1 MSDHKGES
9 MAEVLEQ
16 KILDLL
22 GRREELVGRLTNL
35 EEMKPNTN
43 ERVYWKI
50 REDYSTQLQS
60 VLERIN
66 EQRGSLEDKAR
77 NLAEQIS
84 EKEQIHTEQSDQVD
98 ELQIRAQLGEFDNEN
113 DGFRSELTTA
123 ESDRDKTSS
132 ALDKLRRELDDLNGV
147 LSDVDE
153 ATSAGVP
160 GSDYRPPTLAKA
172 ESEEIPEL
180 EDEETIEEI
189 DEDELEELDIEDDE
203 LEILEESDENTCPSC
218 GHVNPPHLVVCEE
231 CNAELEDLGAD
242 LDDEFDFDDVDVDL

>member
-1 MSDHKGES
+1 
-9 MAEVLEQ
+9 MAEVLER

-50 REDYSTQLQS
+50 REDYSGQLQS
-60 VLERIN
+60 VLEKIN

-77 NLAEQIS
+77 TLAEQIS
-84 EKEQIHTEQSDQVD
+84 EKEQIHTDQSDQVD
-98 ELQIRAQLGEFDNEN
+98 ELQIRAQLGEYDHSN
-113 DGFRSELTTA
+113 DGFKGELNEA
-123 ESDRDKTSS
+123 ESSRDKTASE
-132 ALDKLRRELDDLNGV
+132 LDKLRRELDDLNGV

-160 GSDYRPPTLAKA
+160 GSDYKPSHPRKVETPMD
-172 ESEEIPEL
+172 EDIPEL
-180 EDEETIEEI
+180 EDEESIEEI
-189 DEDELEELDIEDDE
+189 GEDELEELDLDDDE
-203 LEILEESDENTCPSC
+203 IEVLEESEENKCPSC
-218 GHVNPPHLVVCEE
+218 GHVNPPHLVVCED
-231 CNAELEDLGAD
+231 CNAELEDLGMD

>member
-1 MSDHKGES
+1 MS
-9 MAEVLEQ
+9 EVLE
-16 KILDLL
+16 KRILDLL
-22 GRREELVGRLTNL
+22 SRREELVARLNNL

-50 REDYSTQLQS
+50 REDYSGQLQS
-60 VLERIN
+60 VLEKIN
-66 EQRGSLEDKAR
+66 EQRGSLEEKAR

-98 ELQIRAQLGEFDNEN
+98 ELQIRAQLGEFNNEN
-113 DGFRSELTTA
+113 EEFRNELTQA
-123 ESDRDKTSS
+123 ESARDKTASS
-132 ALDKLRRELDDLNGV
+132 LDKLRRELDDLNGV
-147 LSDVDE
+147 LGDVDE

-160 GSDYRPPTLAKA
+160 GGDYKPSAPVRA
-172 ESEEIPEL
+172 EQPATL
-180 EDEETIEEI
+180 EDEEEIEEI
-189 DEDELEELDIEDDE
+189 GEEELEELELDDE
-203 LEILEESDENTCPSC
+203 ELEETELNTCPSC